1 MEYRDLDVYRPVG
14 YEIGRRSAT
23 CEQSYRIGARR
34 YLIGYDDSCYEFKLI
49 GDVHREAG
57 HHRAVGI
64 VPNQVLITPTAIA
77 EGST

>member
-1 MEYRDLDVYRPVG
+1 MEYWDFDVYRPISHK
-14 YEIGRRSAT
+14 IGRRSAA

-34 YLIGYDDSCYEFKLI
+34 YLIGYDDSCCEFELI

-64 VPNQVLITPTAIA
+64 VPNQVLIAPTAIA